1 MKDNILKLKKSD
13 GFDVEIEVLDIINE
27 ENSNKDYMIY
37 RIKNTDNVLISII
50 NQTETSFNLDTIE
63 DEAEFKAIEDY
74 LASKINDNQGAKDN
88 EFR

>member
-1 MKDNILKLKKSD
+1 MKDNILKLKNSD

-74 LASKINDNQGAKDN
+74 LASKINDNQGAKNN

>member
-1 MKDNILKLKKSD
+1 MKDNILKLKNSD

-50 NQTETSFNLDTIE
+50 N
-63 DEAEFKAIEDY
+63 
-74 LASKINDNQGAKDN
+74 
-88 EFR
+88 

>member
-1 MKDNILKLKKSD
+1 MKDNILKLKNSD

-50 NQTETSFNLDTIE
+50 NQTETSFNLDTID

-74 LASKINDNQGAKDN
+74 LASKINDNQGAKNN